1 MSSDLFMASKELL
14 MAEKLLGRRGG
25 YGKSDVLRSIVRKNG
40 EFRSVGGK
48 RQFSDAFASCNI
60 GRMRSMISNNDS
72 TVSAR
77 SISMRVFRK
86 FGIPLKSGVAAK

>member
-40 EFRSVGGK
+40 EFSQRRRKASIQRRIRLVQHRTNAFHDFEQRFDCLGT
-48 RQFSDAFASCNI
+48 QHLDARVSEIRNSLEEWS
-60 GRMRSMISNNDS
+60 GR
-72 TVSAR
+72 
-77 SISMRVFRK
+77 
-86 FGIPLKSGVAAK
+86 